1 MDSNPVDRRIE
12 PRFNVEAFAR
22 LKIASKRRSLPAR
35 ITNVSDHGIGL
46 RVPFALYTAGEAV
59 RIRVRRQAIWGTL
72 KYSYAMGPDI
82 VAGVELKR
90 KLSDEQAKAVLH
102 EFVATL

>member
-1 MDSNPVDRRIE
+1 MDTNPVDRRNE
-12 PRFNVEAFAR
+12 PRFNIEAFAR
-22 LKIASKRRSLPAR
+22 LKIGSKRRSLPAR

-72 KYSYAMGPDI
+72 KYWHSIGPDI
-82 VAGVELKR
+82 LAGVELKR
-90 KLSDEQAKAVLH
+90 ALSDEQAKAVLH
-102 EFVATL
+102 EFVSGL

>member
-1 MDSNPVDRRIE
+1 MDTNPVDRRNE
-12 PRFNVEAFAR
+12 PRFTVEAVAR
-22 LKIASKRRSLPAR
+22 LKVASKRRSLPAR

-72 KYSYAMGPDI
+72 KYWHAIGSEI

-90 KLSDEQAKAVLH
+90 KLSDEQAEAVLH